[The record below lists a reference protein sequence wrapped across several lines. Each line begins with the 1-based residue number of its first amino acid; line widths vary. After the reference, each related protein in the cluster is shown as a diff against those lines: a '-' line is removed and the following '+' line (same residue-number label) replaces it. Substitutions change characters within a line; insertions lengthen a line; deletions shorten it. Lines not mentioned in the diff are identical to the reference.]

1 MRLPLCAALCA
12 CVAVFAAACNEHDTD
27 PDIPPTGDDD
37 GEGDDDASDCVDA
50 DEDGWCAAQDC
61 SDQNPLAHPGRAE
74 DCNDGFDNDCNGL
87 ADADDTV
94 ACGESTPPPD
104 DDTDV

>member
-1 MRLPLCAALCA
+1 MRNPIVAALCA
-12 CVAVFAAACNEHDTD
+12 CVVLLATACNEHDTD

-37 GEGDDDASDCVDA
+37 DGDDDTSDCVDA
-50 DEDGWCAAQDC
+50 DGDGWCAAQDC

-87 ADADDTV
+87 ADADDAA
-94 ACGESTPPPD
+94 ACGEPTPPPD
-104 DDTDV
+104 DDTDI